1 MQQAEARGHFQ
12 VLHSPNRTL
21 LAYSVRHWPSWP
33 LPLGPTCL
41 FSLGSHSVLASG
53 TQSLRLHNGNSY
65 QPCLQ
70 PSLGTGFRRGA
81 GRISKAGPS
90 ATERS
95 KTGAHRSPGSIQ
107 RWGRG
112 GKGGDRGSGRLGGT
126 PVQAPGHSPDSAP
139 GPPLAARPPRPA
151 LASKVPGARLL
162 PPHFHSPPPHPL
174 RARPRSARRRL
185 VPWMPRSSSCW
196 PSC

>member
-1 MQQAEARGHFQ
+1 MIALAWNKRSSDAKTSLVPLVPVYQAAVQQAEARGHFQ

-21 LAYSVRHWPSWP
+21 LAYSGRHWPSWP

-53 TQSLRLHNGNSY
+53 TQSLHLHNGNSY

-70 PSLGTGFRRGA
+70 RSLGTGFLGA
-81 GRISKAGPS
+81 GRISKAGPR

-95 KTGAHRSPGSIQ
+95 KTGAHRRPGSIQ

-112 GKGGDRGSGRLGGT
+112 GKGGDRGNGRLGGDSG
-126 PVQAPGHSPDSAP
+126 PSPRPQPGFSSRPAPRRAP
-139 GPPLAARPPRPA
+139 APPR
-151 LASKVPGARLL
+151 ARL
-162 PPHFHSPPPHPL
+162 
-174 RARPRSARRRL
+174 
-185 VPWMPRSSSCW
+185 
-196 PSC
+196 